1 MWNFFFSRLAAPHE
15 ISRHG
20 LGEEI
25 SNEEEAAARL
35 QQLASHIFVFK
46 LSWSFICISFLLL
59 SSSWPSLQ
67 SLHRS
72 RLGAEREAETAP
84 DTNNFHVRAT
94 ERARASVPGDSLPRH
109 LHSRGD
115 RHENRPHRGEGS
127 GKENSNYIHKY
138 PRHRP
143 QTSPSKNIFNCF
155 VRGTKNSENWKIL
168 PHEVGAV
175 SVEKC
180 SLARVGKFWPNLNW
194 PDGASGLLLSSVFC
208 WCWLSIS
215 GVGAQIYNGGIM

>member
-1 MWNFFFSRLAAPHE
+1 MKSYLHFAILLDFCANFS
-15 ISRHG
+15 S
-20 LGEEI
+20 
-25 SNEEEAAARL
+25 
-35 QQLASHIFVFK
+35 
-46 LSWSFICISFLLL
+46 LLL
-59 SSSWPSLQ
+59 FSFSWPSLQ

-84 DTNNFHVRAT
+84 DTNNFHVRAA
-94 ERARASVPGDSLPRH
+94 ERARASVPGDPLPRH

-180 SLARVGKFWPNLNW
+180 SLAEVGKFCPNLNW

-208 WCWLSIS
+208 WCWMSIS
-215 GVGAQIYNGGIM
+215 GGSGNKYTTGELCNSRERFYGSEFFIFDFAKVPWKPF